1 MSGVLEVLG
10 YPWFPLASHAS
21 LTFTY
26 GFLAKCGQVGRVVKV
41 SDVFQQRAC

>member
-10 YPWFPLASHAS
+10 YPWFPLASHVS

-26 GFLAKCGQVGRVVKV
+26 GFLAKYGQVGRVVKV